1 MPVASSQPASKGTT
15 HFAADAGE
23 RRDDAAG
30 LAVLHGRAAA
40 WRGIR
45 RTSLFGHLDASRR
58 GTLNAFAYPTREST
72 FNLGPSGDVGD
83 RRGNLETAHVEDL
96 VIVHKVGVLD
106 AVAAEDYAHHV
117 RHSYP
122 ASSAS
127 VRERQACVQRLG
139 NCAPSTSKSP
149 SVQGLGHKSV
159 PAFAKQLQTRVGDRR
174 VILDTTATL
183 DFLQRSVDS

>member
-45 RTSLFGHLDASRR
+45 RTSLFRHLDASRR

-72 FNLGPSGDVGD
+72 FNLGPSGDAGD

-122 ASSAS
+122 AI
-127 VRERQACVQRLG
+127 
-139 NCAPSTSKSP
+139 
-149 SVQGLGHKSV
+149 GLLLS
-159 PAFAKQLQTRVGDRR
+159 PAFAGAAMALGSVSVVTNALRLNRVR
-174 VILDTTATL
+174 L
-183 DFLQRSVDS
+183 